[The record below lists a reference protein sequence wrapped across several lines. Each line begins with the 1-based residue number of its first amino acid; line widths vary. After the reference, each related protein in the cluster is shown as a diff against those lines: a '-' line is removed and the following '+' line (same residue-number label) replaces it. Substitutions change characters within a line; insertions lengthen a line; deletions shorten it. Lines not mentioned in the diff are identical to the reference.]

1 MPTDFNVTNQFESI
15 STVSGEND
23 PVPVAAKSRCSLD
36 RVGKVSLAIILVCSI
51 LIGVFLFILYR
62 QKQAADTNPMP
73 AFTTDPADY
82 SLAGSIRYIY
92 TQSGKG
98 LYMRAMPEAGSTV
111 VAGIPDGEDVVIR
124 KTQDNWAY
132 VVWDTYEG
140 WCHMNY
146 LLTEEAYAE
155 VMAEFLNIPAIVITE
170 TSPLRLRETPSL
182 DAEAIESMPKGS
194 QVIVLRLEDEWAY
207 VDYQGISGWCSAAY
221 LELQE

>member
-1 MPTDFNVTNQFESI
+1 MATDFRVTNQFEPTSAP
-15 STVSGEND
+15 TAVN
-23 PVPVAAKSRCSLD
+23 SRRSLD
-36 RVGKVSLAIILVCSI
+36 RLGKVSLVIILVCTI
-51 LIGVFLFILYR
+51 LIGIFLFILFR
-62 QKQAADTNPMP
+62 QKQAAAANPTP
-73 AFTTDPADY
+73 VFTTDPADY

-98 LYMRAMPEAGSTV
+98 LYMRATPVAGSTV
-111 VAGIPDGEDVVIR
+111 VAGIPDGEDVTIQ
-124 KTQDNWAY
+124 KTQDDWAY
-132 VVWDTYEG
+132 VVWDSYEG

-155 VMAEFLNIPAIVITE
+155 IMAEFLNIPAIVVTE
-170 TSPLRLRETPSL
+170 SSPLRLREAPST
-182 DAEAIESMPKGS
+182 DAETVESMPKGS